1 MKSKSIIFC
10 FVFLSLGSFVSNHA
24 VAQAAFGLKG
34 GLNLANLKVDDP
46 EASYNSRTGYHAGVF
61 VRGKFSKVA
70 IQPEVLL
77 FTQSTDAKETIL
89 GDYKTNFTYLSIPV
103 MLKFYVVN
111 GLNIQA
117 GPQFG
122 FLLDGE
128 MKGTDL
134 IGQDFS
140 YDVKEYY
147 KNSDISVSL
156 GGGWD
161 FPFGLNVDVR
171 YNIGVQDINDQA
183 DGEEAKSRVFQV
195 SLGWNFLK

>member
-1 MKSKSIIFC
+1 MTRQQILFC
-10 FVFLSLGSFVSNHA
+10 FAFLLFGTSVSNQA

-77 FTQSTDAKETIL
+77 FTQGSDVNSSTL
-89 GDYKTNFTYLSIPV
+89 GEFKDSFTYLSIPV
-103 MLKFYVVN
+103 MVKFYVVS
-111 GLNIQA
+111 GLNVHV

-128 MKGTDL
+128 RTGNIQGL
-134 IGQDFS
+134 SFN
-140 YDVKEYY
+140 YDIKDYY

>member
-1 MKSKSIIFC
+1 MKRFQIIFIL
-10 FVFLSLGSFVSNHA
+10 VFILCTVFNKNHA
-24 VAQAAFGLKG
+24 DAQAAFGLKG
-34 GLNLANLKVDDP
+34 GLNLANLRVDDP

-70 IQPEVLL
+70 VQPEVLL
-77 FTQSTDAKETIL
+77 FTQGSEVNSSIL
-89 GDYKTNFTYLSIPV
+89 GEFKDSFTYLSIPV
-103 MLKFYVVN
+103 MVKFYVVS
-111 GLNIQA
+111 GLNIHV

-128 MKGTDL
+128 RKGSFL
-134 IGQDFS
+134 GQTYN
-140 YDVKEYY
+140 YDIKDYY

-183 DGEEAKSRVFQV
+183 NGEEVKSRVFQV